1 MSIKTIQR
9 IIKEHD
15 NDMLTQTQGQTELTP
30 MEALTEAQGQQ
41 QSTSNYF
48 KSPRTRYRTN
58 RKRKITDSFDLDAIR
73 RNIYDF
79 NERKEHLNIHK
90 LLKLKDNGI
99 FLWQTDETIT
109 ATEGRIRVKV

>member
-15 NDMLTQTQGQTELTP
+15 NDMLTQT
-30 MEALTEAQGQQ
+30 QGQQ